1 MKPEEVVAVIID
13 IVELMGR
20 AYKDENGVANY
31 KRARDWL
38 EGHFIKAREELLEAA
53 KAAKNQVAPAL
64 ITPEQLVKGAGV
76 LSLNDAA
83 AKVDVQIAAKEAAEA
98 VQAAA
103 VAAPI

>member
-1 MKPEEVVAVIID
+1 M
-13 IVELMGR
+13 
-20 AYKDENGVANY
+20 
-31 KRARDWL
+31 
-38 EGHFIKAREELLEAA
+38 
-53 KAAKNQVAPAL
+53 
-64 ITPEQLVKGAGV
+64 LVKGAGV